1 MYEIIDPPVLSI
13 QICDLSLGRHGYIV
27 PTSSMYQGD
36 TQPIV
41 EFDWERI
48 LVYKREREREREY
61 HFISQ
66 RDHVIGRTTAVHC
79 CINTAHRMLC
89 DARNGTRQHMG
100 GKIPFRRIPVLGIFV
115 RFTHGQNLS
124 FVKIYIYYPTSITI
138 LQCLEW
144 KRGAAHVLTL
154 QISRLCMGPPS
165 SQNDLEWSQR
175 DKG

>member
-1 MYEIIDPPVLSI
+1 MYEIINPPVLSI
-13 QICDLSLGRHGYIV
+13 QICDLSLGRDGYIV

-48 LVYKREREREREY
+48 LVYKREREREY

-66 RDHVIGRTTAVHC
+66 RDHVIGRTTAMHC

-100 GKIPFRRIPVLGIFV
+100 GKIPFRRGIPVLMIFV

-124 FVKIYIYYPTSITI
+124 FVKVYLLSHFHNRTSMFRVEEGGCSRPNLANFTVLHGPTKFT
-138 LQCLEW
+138 E
-144 KRGAAHVLTL
+144 
-154 QISRLCMGPPS
+154 
-165 SQNDLEWSQR
+165 
-175 DKG
+175 